1 MRLVDCRSGSDSV
14 VEMESCEWLRSIKWD
29 APLIIGV
36 YSQALSLAF
45 HT

>member
-14 VEMESCEWLRSIKWD
+14 VEMESCEWSGSIKWD
-29 APLIIGV
+29 APVIVGV
-36 YSQALSLAF
+36 YSQALSLAS